1 MVLTLLYVLYNLPV
15 SVKCKCLI
23 LAYLCTLK
31 DSYWRPG
38 SAKIVAMNFLVA

>member
-1 MVLTLLYVLYNLPV
+1 MALTLLYVLYNLPV
-15 SVKCKCLI
+15 SVKCKYLI